1 MGSWK
6 KSQAGDPMLSALE
19 KVMLKTVVEP
29 WVCGPLKTV
38 APAEKVPSGMG
49 SEGAKGMPTG
59 QGISGRSLLTGG
71 PGLPA

>member
-29 WVCGPLKTV
+29 WV
-38 APAEKVPSGMG
+38 VPSGMG